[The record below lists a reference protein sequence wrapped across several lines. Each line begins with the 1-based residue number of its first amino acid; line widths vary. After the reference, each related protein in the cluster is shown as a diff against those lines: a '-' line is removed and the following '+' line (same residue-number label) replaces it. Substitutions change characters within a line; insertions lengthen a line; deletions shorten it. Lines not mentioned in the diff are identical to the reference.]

1 MRAKLIASSP
11 TMVLMLLLSPL
22 LIAPS
27 LADDHMAPAFT
38 FNPPLLKEYQDVEL
52 SGDLAVIFAV
62 GGLVIFDLAQQ
73 ELVGVYTRD
82 EAPVRMY
89 RGAVG
94 ADFVYAGARED
105 LLLVIDIS
113 NPSEPQLATVHGAVG
128 LSFEGMAIKD
138 GYLYTAR
145 HGDGL
150 EILDLA
156 DPTAPTTVAE
166 IPTLVHSWDVAFPD
180 NIVYVADGSGGLAV
194 IDATNPAAPVHLLSL
209 PTAGAAVDVCVSNGL
224 ALVAL
229 GSAGV
234 DVFDIDDPANPHW
247 LGNYNSSALAI
258 SMEAAG
264 DTLYLAD
271 WDDIEVIDLSFPTSP
286 HRIGFEMAPLRAMGL
301 AARGNEV
308 ILADWGS
315 VRGYRFEPTF
325 DGDLHLPFTKL
336 AFEGVPPGSTE
347 QISFDCIN
355 TGGGSLVVTG
365 IQTFSETITLEPPS
379 SFTVPPGQTHQ
390 VILNFT
396 PELPGFDATF
406 LRIDSD
412 DPDES
417 FRIFPVV
424 AGNDP
429 NSLQLGEEAPDFT
442 YLDLNGTAHSLSD
455 HLGEVVILA
464 FFANL

>member
-1 MRAKLIASSP
+1 MRTTFKASTPLVALIILPCLYLISP
-11 TMVLMLLLSPL
+11 CYADDNM
-22 LIAPS
+22 APS
-27 LADDHMAPAFT
+27 FT
-38 FNPPLLKEYQDVEL
+38 SNPPFLKEYQDVEFG
-52 SGDLAVIFAV
+52 GDLAVIFAV
-62 GGLVIFDLAQQ
+62 GGLVIYDLAEQN
-73 ELVGVYTRD
+73 LVGVYTGN

-94 ADFVYAGARED
+94 GDYVYAGARED
-105 LLLVIDIS
+105 LLQVIDIS
-113 NPSEPQLATVHGAVG
+113 NPLEPQLATVHGAAG
-128 LSFEGMAIKD
+128 QSFEGMAIKN
-138 GYLYTAR
+138 GYLFAAR

-156 DPTAPTTVAE
+156 DPAAPTAVAE
-166 IPTLVHSWDVAFPD
+166 IPALVHSWDVAFQD
-180 NIVYVADGSGGLAV
+180 NVVYVADGAGGLAV
-194 IDATNPAAPVHLLSL
+194 IDATNPAVPRHLLSV
-209 PTAGAAVDVCVSNGL
+209 PTAGSAVDVCVSNGL

-234 DVFDIDDPANPHW
+234 DVFDISDPVLPQW
-247 LGNYNSSALAI
+247 RGNYNSSALAI
-258 SMEAAG
+258 SVEAVG

-271 WDDIEVIDLSFPTSP
+271 WDDIEVIDLSFPASP
-286 HRIGFEMAPLRAMGL
+286 HRIGFEMAPVRAMGL

-325 DGDLHLPFTKL
+325 DGDLHLPFKKL

-347 QISFDCIN
+347 QLTFECIN

-365 IQTFSETITLEPPS
+365 IQTFSETITVEPPTA
-379 SFTVPPGQTHQ
+379 FTVNPGQTHE
-390 VILNFT
+390 VTLNFS
-396 PELPGFDATF
+396 PGLPGFDATF

-417 FRIFPVV
+417 VRIFPVV

-429 NSLQLGEEAPDFT
+429 NSLELGEMAPDFT
-442 YLDLNGTAHSLSD
+442 YFDLQGASHSLSD
-455 HLGEVVILA
+455 YLGEVVVLA